1 MAYKCLISRK
11 KEKHK
16 QPLPNFTEFTSF
28 AYKNEQNNAD
38 LNNNEITQKPESN
51 QDHHEISFS
60 ENTKSL
66 EQNRKKIEK
75 LNFKV
80 IYVTNDLVNKNVD
93 EENYDFIFYDDI
105 FYGLLSEYWV
115 VLDKCY
121 RKINKFVL
129 LFGKIVFKLQSFKK
143 LLIIVVNFFLKN
155 NSLIL

>member
-80 IYVTNDLVNKNVD
+80 IYVTNDLVTKNAD
-93 EENYDFIFYDDI
+93 DENYDFIFYDDI
-105 FYGLLSEYWV
+105 FYGLLSEYRV
-115 VLDKCY
+115 VLVSGIVSRLFIFNPIY
-121 RKINKFVL
+121 NNTTFSLFLLVNKMAH
-129 LFGKIVFKLQSFKK
+129 I
-143 LLIIVVNFFLKN
+143 
-155 NSLIL
+155 